1 MQRFLAIDYGTVRVG
16 LAVSDPLGVIA
27 TGIKTLNHKAKTM
40 TDLASEINE
49 VVIKE
54 NITDLVLG
62 LPKRTDGK
70 VGEKELQVREF
81 AEILKEITGID
92 PILYDERYT
101 TVIAQQIMNK
111 TGVKPN
117 RKREIVDQVAA
128 EILLQNYLDKV
139 ARQ

>member
-81 AEILKEITGID
+81 AEILKEITGLD

-139 ARQ
+139 ARK

>member
-81 AEILKEITGID
+81 AEILKEITGLD

>member
-16 LAVSDPLGVIA
+16 IAVSDPLGVIA

-40 TDLASEINE
+40 NDLASEINE

>member
-81 AEILKEITGID
+81 AEILKEITGLD

-117 RKREIVDQVAA
+117 RKG
-128 EILLQNYLDKV
+128 K
-139 ARQ
+139 